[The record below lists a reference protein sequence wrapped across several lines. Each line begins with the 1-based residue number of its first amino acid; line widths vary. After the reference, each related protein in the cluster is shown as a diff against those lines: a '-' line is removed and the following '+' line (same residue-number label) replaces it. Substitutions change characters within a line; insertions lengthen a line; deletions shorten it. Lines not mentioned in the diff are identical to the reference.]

1 MTKKKANKTFNE
13 LVWDEQVME
22 IEELFAAYEPETRA
36 RLKDH
41 LINAIDRGEG
51 SDEQK
56 QQANDILDAAFSNV
70 AKNKEVV
77 NIKWLD
83 DQVEIARRLT
93 KMAGIGIDYDDL
105 SEQRRAA

>member
-1 MTKKKANKTFNE
+1 MKKKKVDKTFSE
-13 LVWDEQVME
+13 YVWDEHVME
-22 IEELFAAYEPETRA
+22 IEELFAAYEPETQA

-56 QQANDILDAAFSNV
+56 QRANDILDAAFSNV
-70 AKNKEVV
+70 AKDKAIV
-77 NIKWLD
+77 NIKWLG

-93 KMAGIGIDYDDL
+93 KMASIVIDSDDL